1 MKIECPEGSGNYLNI
16 YWGANG
22 DLQIGMECK
31 DCTGFKF
38 SGGVIL
44 FGRGKG
50 ELSPP
55 IQKELLDALAKFASA

>member
-22 DLQIGMECK
+22 DMQIGMECK
-31 DCTGFKF
+31 DCTGMKF
-38 SGGVIL
+38 VGGVSL

-50 ELSPP
+50 EGSP
-55 IQKELLDALAKFASA
+55 ELQRKLIAALNEFADV